1 MEGLPE
7 GWEWK
12 RLGDVLQFSRNGANL
27 KQDKSGNGIPI
38 SRIETISYG
47 VINPNKVGYTQES
60 DDNTIQ
66 TCKLLD
72 GDLLF
77 SHINSL
83 EHIGK
88 TAIYENNPPV
98 LLHGINLLLLRPN
111 MKIVDPKFLHIVF
124 QKYRREKIFW
134 SMANKSVNQAS
145 INQTRLNDIRMP
157 LPPLPAQR
165 RIVAVLEQ
173 AVAVKRQRHEAD
185 ALTGALLQS
194 VFLEMFGDP
203 VRNEK
208 RWEKKEL
215 KEFGEIKTGNTPPR
229 INPSNYGDY
238 IEWIKSDNI
247 NLQSIYLERSQE
259 FLSEEGLKIGRLAPK
274 ESILITCIAGS
285 ISCIGNAAIA
295 DRDVAFNQQINAIIP
310 RSDVNELFLYY
321 VILLSREYI
330 QNHATKSMTKMIN
343 KGILSELLFIAPPLP
358 LQQQFAQIVANV
370 EALREKQRVSGEE
383 IGGLFDG
390 LMQRAFRGEI
400 VEAEA

>member
-1 MEGLPE
+1 MPE

-12 RLGDVLQFSRNGANL
+12 KLGDIIELKYGDGLKGDNRESSGKIPVYGSNGIVGYHNKPLTTKSCLIIGRKGSIGEVHLSEVPCWPIDTTYFVEPTPKVNL
-27 KQDKSGNGIPI
+27 KFLFYLLK
-38 SRIETISYG
+38 TL
-47 VINPNKVGYTQES
+47 
-60 DDNTIQ
+60 
-66 TCKLLD
+66 KL
-72 GDLLF
+72 
-77 SHINSL
+77 NSL
-83 EHIGK
+83 DRS
-88 TAIYENNPPV
+88 TAIP
-98 LLHGINLLLLRPN
+98 G
-111 MKIVDPKFLHIVF
+111 
-124 QKYRREKIFW
+124 
-134 SMANKSVNQAS
+134 
-145 INQTRLNDIRMP
+145 LNRNDVYSKRIP
-157 LPPLPAQR
+157 LPPSPIQR
-165 RIVAVLEQ
+165 QIVAVLEQ
-173 AVAVKRQRHEAD
+173 AEAVKRQRQEAD
-185 ALTGALLQS
+185 ALTGVLLQS

-203 VRNEK
+203 VRNE
-208 RWEKKEL
+208 RGWEKKEL

-229 INPSNYGDY
+229 INPGNYGDF

-247 NLQSIYLERSQE
+247 NLRSMYLERSQE
-259 FLSEEGLKIGRLAPK
+259 FLSEEGLKIGRLAPI

-343 KGILSELLFIAPPLP
+343 KGILSELLFIAPPFT
-358 LQQQFAQIVANV
+358 LQQQFAHVVQEV

-400 VEAEA
+400 VEDEA